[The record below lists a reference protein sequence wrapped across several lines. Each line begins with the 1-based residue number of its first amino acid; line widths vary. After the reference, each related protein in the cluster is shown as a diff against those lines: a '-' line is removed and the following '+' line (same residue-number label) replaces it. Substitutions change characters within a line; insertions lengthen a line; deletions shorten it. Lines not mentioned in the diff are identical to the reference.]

1 MYTLPLC
8 QSIYC
13 YLSLQIQ
20 VYSEFG
26 ENPPAHAWDQNKRGT
41 IDYRVDHDNDLH
53 WDEVMT
59 FMKYYS
65 HTFIKLSWAEYVFIS
80 TFLARIFWSA
90 NWTNTMS
97 AASWYI
103 KKRLLKKNS
112 TIGPAQTSLIVVLL
126 TTAGMMMR
134 M

>member
-1 MYTLPLC
+1 MGMYTLPLC

-20 VYSEFG
+20 VYSEFR
-26 ENPPAHAWDQNKRGT
+26 ENPPPHAWDQNKRRT
-41 IDYRVDHDNDLH
+41 IEYHVDHDNDLR

-65 HTFIKLSWAEYVFIS
+65 LNTHTFIILSWAEYVFIS

-90 NWTNTMS
+90 NWTNTIYRSVSCLLVHQEKTAEKSTRQS
-97 AASWYI
+97 A
-103 KKRLLKKNS
+103 RHR
-112 TIGPAQTSLIVVLL
+112 PA
-126 TTAGMMMR
+126 
-134 M
+134 